1 MTKQFRLGG
10 PHTPD
15 DTRAAAAAIGEAARA
30 LNHATADRPGLA
42 SAADVSA
49 ILGSLAD
56 AATDLKQVLEQSQA
70 GVLEQ
75 CGQFLQ
81 EETAAGQAS
90 TVPDGGPS
98 QESDQALDDAVT
110 YLQNARSNASLL
122 STYLTHARVAAGGLQ
137 PQPPARGD
145 DAGN

>member
-1 MTKQFRLGG
+1 MTKQFRPGG

-30 LNHATADRPGLA
+30 LNHATGDRPGLA

-56 AATDLKQVLEQSQA
+56 AATDLKQVLEQ
-70 GVLEQ
+70 

-81 EETAAGQAS
+81 EEAAAGQAS

-98 QESDQALDDAVT
+98 QESDQALDDAVI

-122 STYLTHARVAAGGLQ
+122 STYLAHARVAAGGLH

-145 DAGN
+145 AAGN